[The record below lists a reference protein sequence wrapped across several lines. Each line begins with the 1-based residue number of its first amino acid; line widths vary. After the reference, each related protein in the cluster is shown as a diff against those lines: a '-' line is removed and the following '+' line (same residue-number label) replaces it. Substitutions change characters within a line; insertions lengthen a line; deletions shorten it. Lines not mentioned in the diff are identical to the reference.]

1 MQPLRIVH
9 ALPFFDPA
17 TRFGGPVA
25 QLRRACQ
32 ALAERGHEVRVVTT
46 ELDIGPDLPR
56 EQWLPRDGYHVWY
69 SRVGRAGHFA
79 PYYAPRA
86 RRALVEALH
95 EADILDLSLSFTH
108 FNVMARKAAIAAG
121 VPYVYT
127 PRSCL
132 DPVRLRQKRLA
143 KIAFLALFERKIIRD
158 ATAIRVLTETE
169 REQVVRQSGSP
180 ERCVV
185 IPNAAELDDQTQW
198 PDGELFRKRFD
209 IPSDAPVILFLGRLH
224 SIKGIDLL
232 VEAFARACGNGSPAR
247 LVIAGPDEGARSMV
261 ERRARKLEVAH
272 AVHLVGRVDGEL
284 RLAALRAADIFAL
297 TSYSEGLS
305 NAVLE
310 ACASGTP
317 VLITD
322 RCNTPEVTEYGAGCV
337 VPPQTGAIT
346 EALRAM
352 LADPQHLTAMGAN
365 GPRMVRER
373 FALPAVTD
381 RIEAMYQRIA
391 GLSLQ
396 RGLRTGEV
404 PEAAISA

>member
-25 QLRRACQ
+25 QLRRVCQ
-32 ALAERGHEVRVVTT
+32 ALAERGHVVRVIAT
-46 ELDIGPDLPR
+46 ELDIGPNLPR
-56 EQWLPRDGYHVWY
+56 EQWLPRDGYQVWY
-69 SRVGRAGHFA
+69 CRVGRVGHFA

-86 RRALVEALH
+86 RRALVEALRD
-95 EADILDLSLSFTH
+95 ADVLDLSLSFTH
-108 FNVMARKAAIAAG
+108 FNVMARKLACALG

-132 DPVRLRQKRLA
+132 DPVRLRQRRLS

-169 REQVVRQSGSP
+169 REQVVRQGGSP
-180 ERCVV
+180 DRCVV
-185 IPNAAELDDQTQW
+185 IPNAAELDEQTRW
-198 PDGELFRKRFD
+198 PDGGSFRGHFD
-209 IPSDAPVILFLGRLH
+209 IPSDVPVILFLGRLH

-232 VEAFARACGNGSPAR
+232 VEAFARACGNGSRAR
-247 LVIAGPDEGARSMV
+247 LVIAGPDEGAQSMI
-261 ERRARKLEVAH
+261 ERRAHKLKVAH
-272 AVHLVGRVDGEL
+272 AVQLVGRVDGDL

-297 TSYSEGLS
+297 TSHSEGLS

-322 RCNTPEVTEYGAGCV
+322 RCNTPEVTEYDAGCV
-337 VPPQTGAIT
+337 VPPRTEEIT

-352 LADPQHLTAMGAN
+352 LADPQHLAAMGAN
-365 GPRMVRER
+365 GPRLVRER
-373 FALPAVTD
+373 FALPAVIE

-391 GLSLQ
+391 GLSL
-396 RGLRTGEV
+396 RGELRTGALH
-404 PEAAISA
+404 EAPVSA

>member
-25 QLRRACQ
+25 QLRRVCQ
-32 ALAERGHEVRVVTT
+32 ALAERGHVVRVIAT
-46 ELDIGPDLPR
+46 ELDIGPNLPR
-56 EQWLPRDGYHVWY
+56 EQWLPRDGYQVWY
-69 SRVGRAGHFA
+69 CRVGRVGHFA

-86 RRALVEALH
+86 RRALVEALRD
-95 EADILDLSLSFTH
+95 ADVLDLSLSFTH
-108 FNVMARKAAIAAG
+108 FNVMARKLACALG

-132 DPVRLRQKRLA
+132 DPVRLRQRRLS

-169 REQVVRQSGSP
+169 REQVVRQGGSP
-180 ERCVV
+180 DRCVV
-185 IPNAAELDDQTQW
+185 IPNAAELDEQTRW
-198 PDGELFRKRFD
+198 PDGGSFRGHFD
-209 IPSDAPVILFLGRLH
+209 IPSDVPVILFLGRLH

-232 VEAFARACGNGSPAR
+232 VEAFAR
-247 LVIAGPDEGARSMV
+247 
-261 ERRARKLEVAH
+261 RAHKLKVAH
-272 AVHLVGRVDGEL
+272 AVQLVGRVDGDL

-297 TSYSEGLS
+297 TSHSEGLS

-322 RCNTPEVTEYGAGCV
+322 RCNTPEVTEYDAGCV
-337 VPPQTGAIT
+337 VPPRTEEIT

-352 LADPQHLTAMGAN
+352 LADPQHLAAMGAN
-365 GPRMVRER
+365 GPRLVRER
-373 FALPAVTD
+373 FALPAVIE

-391 GLSLQ
+391 GLSL
-396 RGLRTGEV
+396 RGGLRTGEV
-404 PEAAISA
+404 REAPVSA